1 VAARNCIQGTLHKP
15 QHEDSSVDLC
25 FFSAAAAQFQRQRAF
40 LGPPYDIRE
49 VVEVIRTANGLSLLD
64 RWMRRHRLR
73 ENVLTN
79 NIGTWGAAFWNAAF
93 SKNLTDFTSLKTVQF
108 HEKTPPA
115 PEA

>member
-1 VAARNCIQGTLHKP
+1 
-15 QHEDSSVDLC
+15 
-25 FFSAAAAQFQRQRAF
+25 
-40 LGPPYDIRE
+40 
-49 VVEVIRTANGLSLLD
+49 VEVIRTANGLSLLD